1 MDECT
6 ATDGDF
12 VGLEI
17 SRVPAKLNIET
28 TPSRL
33 DIRTRKA
40 KLEFRTERAKVEIH
54 TELPRVVID
63 QYECFKSMGLMGPV
77 DLTRQEGKYAM
88 QQALKYAAKISGDGD
103 SIAAVENPQD
113 PMPDIVE
120 RDAWPVR
127 EFVLDYIPKA
137 RPKITVTGGVQID
150 PEGVSQSASNGVQA
164 SYTPPDIRMNYS
176 PAQVRI
182 SVAQYPS
189 ISMRYV
195 SNRFDKFV

>member
-1 MDECT
+1 MDERT
-6 ATDGDF
+6 TTDGDLM
-12 VGLEI
+12 GLEI
-17 SRVPAKLNIET
+17 NSVPVKLNIQT

-40 KLEFRTERAKVEIH
+40 KLEFRTERAKVNVR

-63 QYECFKSMGLMGPV
+63 QYECFKSMGLMKPV
-77 DLTRQEGKYAM
+77 DLTGYEGQWAM

-189 ISMRYV
+189 VKMRYV
-195 SNRFDKFV
+195 PNRFNKFV

>member
-1 MDECT
+1 M
-6 ATDGDF
+6 
-12 VGLEI
+12 
-17 SRVPAKLNIET
+17 
-28 TPSRL
+28 
-33 DIRTRKA
+33 
-40 KLEFRTERAKVEIH
+40 
-54 TELPRVVID
+54 PRVVID
-63 QYECFKSMGLMGPV
+63 QYECFKSMGLTKPV
-77 DLTRQEGKYAM
+77 DLTGYEG
-88 QQALKYAAKISGDGD
+88 QGDAAGTEIRRKDFRDGD